1 MICRFF
7 KSFNMKI
14 NLILPYLL
22 FLFTI
27 SSCHKEI
34 KSDKGGID
42 IISNVYFDASK
53 GLGKMQSF
61 HVSKLNYSKNELI
74 EEVPDL
80 SFPEMSKQMYYIR
93 DSLCYPFDLV
103 ESNLIFLTFLR
114 RGSLFWFGTR
124 KRGLCFQKSGFLI
137 IETEEIYLIR
147 SYFRRST
154 GALRLIPLDLY
165 KILYLSN

>member
-1 MICRFF
+1 
-7 KSFNMKI
+7 MKI

-27 SSCHKEI
+27 SSCHKEV

-53 GLGKMQSF
+53 GLSKMQSF

-80 SFPEMSKQMYYIR
+80 SFPEISKQMYYIR
-93 DSLCYPFDLV
+93 DSLYYPINLM
-103 ESNLIFLTFLR
+103 ERNLIFSDL
-114 RGSLFWFGTR
+114 SK
-124 KRGLCFQKSGFLI
+124 KRQSFVVWNKKEGLCFQKSGFLI
-137 IETEEIYLIR
+137 IETEKIYLIR

-165 KILYLSN
+165 KILYLSNRHDFTVFIV